1 MNDDRI
7 VGSQETEDNQSKT
20 SQRRRRG
27 WLFVCGEARVL
38 ISWAALAIG
47 ADAVGLKS
55 FDRGAVSY
63 THLTLP
69 TIYSV

>member
-1 MNDDRI
+1 M
-7 VGSQETEDNQSKT
+7 EDIQSKT

-27 WLFVCGEARVL
+27 WLFVCSEARVL

-55 FDRGAVSY
+55 LDRGDWLQHHQANV
-63 THLTLP
+63 
-69 TIYSV
+69 